1 MMDVS
6 YAISPAG
13 DQIIYYSNEA
23 EILCP
28 RCTRTIVQGDQVRI
42 DRHGALHCGARW
54 VCDMMLQ
61 ETAKVEGTA

>member
-13 DQIIYYSNEA
+13 DQIIYYSGQA
-23 EILCP
+23 DLLCP
-28 RCTRTIVQGDQVRI
+28 RCVGTIGQGDQVRI

-54 VCDMMLQ
+54 VCNMRK
-61 ETAKVEGTA
+61 ENEAIYI